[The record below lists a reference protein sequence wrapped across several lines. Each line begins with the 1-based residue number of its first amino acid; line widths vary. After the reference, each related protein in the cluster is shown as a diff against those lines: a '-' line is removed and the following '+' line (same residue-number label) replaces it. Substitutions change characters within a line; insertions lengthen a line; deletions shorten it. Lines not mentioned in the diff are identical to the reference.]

1 MNKLRIKMLSLL
13 LVVAVISGILAPAR
27 VTEAAVSSKSF
38 TVTLDKK
45 TMGMLFKVKS
55 KKTGVLVDIKILKI
69 TGKAKASSYN
79 NGKILWVGYENLN
92 FGKGSLFEKL
102 APKDFK
108 KGAVLTSEMS
118 IDKGTTEVDFY
129 LPDGVKKMK
138 LKITF
143 RTEDKS
149 KNIVKIKKI

>member
-79 NGKILWVGYENLN
+79 NGKI
-92 FGKGSLFEKL
+92 
-102 APKDFK
+102 FK
-108 KGAVLTSEMS
+108 K
-118 IDKGTTEVDFY
+118 
-129 LPDGVKKMK
+129 
-138 LKITF
+138 
-143 RTEDKS
+143 KS
-149 KNIVKIKKI
+149 KIKLFPFFFSNC